1 LTTGSPP
8 NLYPDDYLLSVR
20 LAHSAHAIA
29 AQNRHDVVDELAPQS
44 HAVDVALFFVIVC
57 TNLQWVA
64 TAAAAG
70 QTSLPVWL
78 IGCAAMFVPISIV
91 VMWLSWKYPDE
102 GGMYMW
108 SKRAFGPFA
117 GFMTGWTYWCTNLPY
132 FPALLY
138 FTAGNALFLSSA
150 NPDRL
155 AGAPLY
161 FITVSLVCFAIATI
175 LNLLGW
181 ILANG

>member
-1 LTTGSPP
+1 MNLRRSLT
-8 NLYPDDYLLSVR
+8 LF
-20 LAHSAHAIA
+20 
-29 AQNRHDVVDELAPQS
+29 
-44 HAVDVALFFVIVC
+44 DVALFFVIVC